1 MGNNRDAWRKRTVSL
16 SLWGE
21 QKNTVDK
28 QRDGEGGRLLF
39 VPLTPILAAQEVQA
53 GGENDEALKKERE
66 REEHFFCPPSLIPF
80 SPSA

>member
-1 MGNNRDAWRKRTVSL
+1 MVSL
-16 SLWGE
+16 SLWRLA
-21 QKNTVDK
+21 KKDTVDK
-28 QRDGEGGRLLF
+28 QRDGEGTVF
-39 VPLTPILAAQEVQA
+39 CTLTPILAAQEVQA